1 MTKAEF
7 FKLMA
12 DNQLTVNF
20 DDNLTVVDESERHL
34 GLTYSQEWSKEW
46 IGHSKW
52 QVGPNQETAFRLI
65 KYWEYRRYLRN
76 ERRALTYPSHSA

>member
-20 DDNLTVVDESERHL
+20 DDKLTTVDESERSL
-34 GLTYSQEWSKEW
+34 GMVYWQEWSKEW
-46 IGHSKW
+46 INKW
-52 QVGPNQETAFRLI
+52 TVGPNQETADWLLR
-65 KYWEYRRYLRN
+65 YWNGRRFLRN